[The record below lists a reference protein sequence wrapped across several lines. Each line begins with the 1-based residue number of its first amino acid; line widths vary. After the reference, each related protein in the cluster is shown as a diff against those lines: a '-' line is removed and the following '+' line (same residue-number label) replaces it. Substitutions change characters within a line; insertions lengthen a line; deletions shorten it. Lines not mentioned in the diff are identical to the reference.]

1 MFAGK
6 PIIGI
11 AGGIGSGKSF
21 IASLFGQEGCLV
33 LSADDQVRALYND
46 PEIKQT
52 LRHWWGDGIFN
63 TLGEIDR
70 RAIAKRIFNNPA
82 EKKRLESL
90 LHPRV
95 QHLRDQAMQAAAN
108 NSQVLAFVWDIPLLF
123 EIGHHSSC
131 DAIVFVDAPLA
142 QRQRRVRETRGW
154 TEGELLAREKLQLPL
169 DNKRRM
175 SNYILQN
182 TADVGFAR
190 GQVREVL
197 SRILAACSSDRP
209 QASPPASP
217 AGPSADSQDQHP
229 PDDSRAR
236 HG

>member
-1 MFAGK
+1 VYAGK

-52 LRHWWGDGIFN
+52 LRHWWGDGVFN

-70 RAIAKRIFNNPA
+70 RAVARRIFNNPD

-95 QHLRDQAMQAAAN
+95 QHLRDQAMQAASKD
-108 NSQVLAFVWDIPLLF
+108 SQVLAFVWDIPLLF
-123 EIGHHSSC
+123 EIGHHTSC
-131 DAIVFVDAPLA
+131 DAIVFVEAPLE
-142 QRQRRVRETRGW
+142 QRLVRVRQTRGW
-154 TEGELLAREKLQLPL
+154 NEAELLARENLQLPL

-182 TADVGFAR
+182 TADVGFAER
-190 GQVREVL
+190 QVRDVL
-197 SRILAACSSDRP
+197 SQILATCSSNRP
-209 QASPPASP
+209 QANPPASP
-217 AGPSADSQDQHP
+217 AGPSAVSQDQHP

>member
-1 MFAGK
+1 VFAGK

-21 IASLFGQEGCLV
+21 VASLFGLEGCLV

-52 LRHWWGDGIFN
+52 LRNWWGDGVFN

-70 RAIAKRIFNNPA
+70 RAVARRIFNNPA
-82 EKKRLESL
+82 EKTRLESL

-95 QHLRDQAMQAAAN
+95 QDLRDAAMEAAAN
-108 NSQVLAFVWDIPLLF
+108 NPQVLAFVWDIPLLF
-123 EIGHHSSC
+123 EVGHHTKC
-131 DAIVFVDAPLA
+131 DAIVFVEAPLE
-142 QRQRRVRETRGW
+142 QRVRRVRETRGW
-154 TEGELLAREKLQLPL
+154 NEAELLARENLQLPL

-182 TADVGFAR
+182 TADVGFAQR
-190 GQVREVL
+190 QVREVL
-197 SRILAACSSDRP
+197 SQILATCSSNRP
-209 QASPPASP
+209 RANPPASP
-217 AGPSADSQDQHP
+217 AGASAVSQDQHP